1 MKFSEFKVLKCCASF
16 ESQDIQCRLPCTWS
30 CLRKMPVCHMKTV
43 YTVYCNNEKEIN
55 KNAVCVWTIWF
66 TDRFIRSENILAT
79 GFMLQ
84 KKNKIMDE
92 DVIEPK
98 VECARFGREYDGV
111 EESQFFRRIANG

>member
-1 MKFSEFKVLKCCASF
+1 
-16 ESQDIQCRLPCTWS
+16 
-30 CLRKMPVCHMKTV
+30 
-43 YTVYCNNEKEIN
+43 
-55 KNAVCVWTIWF
+55 
-66 TDRFIRSENILAT
+66 
-79 GFMLQ
+79 MLQ